1 MACVIAGGGHH
12 PGARHAIPVGVTALD
27 EVLHRS
33 YTHATQR

>member
-1 MACVIAGGGHH
+1 MACVITGGGHH